1 VASSVFRERHVFRID
16 HYLGK
21 ETVQNVLTFRF
32 ANLMFEP
39 VWNRNND
46 SSGACATSSRL
57 DSVRRD
63 LPSASLLS

>member
-1 VASSVFRERHVFRID
+1 VASSVFRERQVFRIE
-16 HYLGK
+16 HYPGN
-21 ETVQNVLTFRF
+21 ETAQNVLAFRF

-46 SSGACATSSRL
+46 SSGACATSSRR

-63 LPSASLLS
+63 VPSASLLS